1 MMVAC
6 IQTFSDTKVIFSRKT
21 SQTADSGRNAT
32 SSPATQISRLLLL
45 CWKYTAA
52 AQPSLTPCIVLIKVL
67 LNLKQMDFVLH
78 YLDFS
83 TFNTIEYDT
92 CDAFIGLAMSVSVTE
107 EPIDYR
113 KRCWFPIWIMFRL
126 LTGLSFFELWNIFS
140 PVCKIYFPW
149 RSTLVAGTWSET
161 HEIGTW

>member
-1 MMVAC
+1 M
-6 IQTFSDTKVIFSRKT
+6 
-21 SQTADSGRNAT
+21 
-32 SSPATQISRLLLL
+32 
-45 CWKYTAA
+45 
-52 AQPSLTPCIVLIKVL
+52 IKVL

-113 KRCWFPIWIMFRL
+113 KRC
-126 LTGLSFFELWNIFS
+126 
-140 PVCKIYFPW
+140 
-149 RSTLVAGTWSET
+149 
-161 HEIGTW
+161 

>member
-6 IQTFSDTKVIFSRKT
+6 IQTSSDTKVIFSRKT
-21 SQTADSGRNAT
+21 SQTVDSGRNAT

-52 AQPSLTPCIVLIKVL
+52 AQSYTLHIMIKVL
-67 LNLKQMDFVLH
+67 LNLKQMDFFLH

-113 KRCWFPIWIMFRL
+113 KRC
-126 LTGLSFFELWNIFS
+126 
-140 PVCKIYFPW
+140 
-149 RSTLVAGTWSET
+149 
-161 HEIGTW
+161 